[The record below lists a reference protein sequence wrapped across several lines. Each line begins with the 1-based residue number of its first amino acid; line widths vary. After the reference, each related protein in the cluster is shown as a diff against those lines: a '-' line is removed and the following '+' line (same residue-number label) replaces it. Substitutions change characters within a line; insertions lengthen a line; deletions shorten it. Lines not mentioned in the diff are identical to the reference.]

1 MRLDRGQSLILLGTS
16 FDSYLVV
23 LMLWVLLARCFS
35 NLLQLLLLSR
45 QTDRNKDLQILLLR
59 RQLDIARRKLHKP
72 LRLSRAEKFLLALL
86 TAQFKQ
92 MTRLPVNQLQYVIL
106 IFQPTSVLKWH
117 RELVRR
123 KWLTGSDY
131 EEVVLKSILR

>member
-1 MRLDRGQSLILLGTS
+1 MRLDRGQSLIVLGTS
-16 FDSYLVV
+16 FDSYLKV
-23 LMLWVLLARCFS
+23 LMLWFLLARCFS

-45 QTDRNKDLQILLLR
+45 QTDRTKDLQILLLR
-59 RQLDIARRKLHKP
+59 RQLDIARRKLDKP

-106 IFQPTSVLKWH
+106 IFQPTTVLKWH

>member
-45 QTDRNKDLQILLLR
+45 QTDRTKDLQILLLR
-59 RQLDIARRKLHKP
+59 RQLDIARRKLDKP